1 MADQWHDASF
11 ADANRRARVVGPMT
25 DGSTSVSHESVAG
38 PSVPRERPAAR
49 VGRTA
54 AAGPEADDLVA
65 ARTTEL
71 YGIHRDDGVWITECA
86 WCKRVRSVAG
96 EWQTLAPSARSR
108 IRAERTHGICSE
120 CADRLL
126 IQAAR

>member
-1 MADQWHDASF
+1 MADQCHDASF
-11 ADANRRARVVGPMT
+11 AGAIPRPRVVGPRT
-25 DGSTSVSHESVAG
+25 DGSTSVSRESVAELRVAYEG
-38 PSVPRERPAAR
+38 PTVR
-49 VGRTA
+49 VCRTT
-54 AAGPEADDLVA
+54 AAGPEADDLVD
-65 ARTTEL
+65 ARTTTL

-96 EWQTLAPSARSR
+96 EWQTLTASARST